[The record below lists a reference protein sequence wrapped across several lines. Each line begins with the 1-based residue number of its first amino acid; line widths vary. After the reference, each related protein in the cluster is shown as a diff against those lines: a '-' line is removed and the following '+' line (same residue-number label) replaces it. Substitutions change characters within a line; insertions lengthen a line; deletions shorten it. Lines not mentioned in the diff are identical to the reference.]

1 MMVRSAVGLVGGF
14 LTSGRVLAQASQIEP
29 GRSFDPNIPTPSSQE
44 QQIELDRAIDKI
56 LRHVPIQ
63 PGKVTVTA
71 PVLADN
77 GNSVACSVVVDS
89 PMTESDHVRE
99 LHVFLARNPRPLALS
114 VSMGPWTGI
123 ARVDTRARLAGSQR
137 ILAVAVMN
145 DGKAYSGFTD
155 VVVTLSACLDGS

>member
-1 MMVRSAVGLVGGF
+1 MAAGL
-14 LTSGRVLAQASQIEP
+14 LTNSSVFSQSGQAEP
-29 GRSFDPNIPTPSSQE
+29 GRSFDPNIPTPSAQE
-44 QQIELDRAIDKI
+44 QQVELDRALEKI
-56 LRHVPIQ
+56 LRNVPIQ
-63 PGKVTVTA
+63 PGKVVVTA

-77 GNSVACSVVVDS
+77 GNSVACSVVVES
-89 PMTESDHVRE
+89 PMSETDYVRE

-114 VSMGPWTGI
+114 VNMGPWTGI